1 MVLIFL
7 SGVLACSRKSGEHYL
22 IPQDADFVLAA
33 NMQQMILKSFS
44 LKNLLNLNTFLKK
57 RSAEEEA
64 WAERVQHSG
73 VDWMGTIYLFGKLLT
88 ESVAPYPSSDSL
100 PNREITIVL
109 PLKDAAQFESFLKGE
124 RGRLEGEMGGLKFF
138 TGDSLVV
145 GWNQS
150 TAFVTTKGLS
160 TTENLKRKIIE
171 LQDLPASKAL
181 AENNAYFNDLKD
193 KSFDIL
199 FWADISKAGSTHP
212 LVPTS
217 AVKDNYLG
225 AVLNFGKGEAV
236 FDGNFVTQNESFG
249 KYDNLMN
256 KKVDQDLVNQVPIAA
271 PLSCFALKLNTGTVK
286 KMLQDN
292 QLLGGAN
299 QYVQML
305 GMTAEEML
313 DMLSGDLTVSIVKA
327 PEPGGSLP
335 EMYVGLGIANQN
347 SLKKLIS
354 NFKNQGFLIDEGQH
368 LSLSFMPDLALIPQ
382 EGQLA
387 IATSATVRESIL
399 SGKNSL
405 NSDAGT
411 ALKEGAL
418 SGYLDYDVYASNDR
432 ASDNK
437 PETQLTAKYLKAIR
451 LNAIQTSETTADAHL
466 IIEMKDKSQN
476 SLISLTTM
484 GKELKALRATTPS
497 TDSTSVQ

>member
-1 MVLIFL
+1 MIFL
-7 SGVLACSRKSGEHYL
+7 LSVLACSRKSGTHYL
-22 IPQDADFVLAA
+22 IPQDADFVIAV
-33 NMQQMILKSFS
+33 NMQQMVLKSLS
-44 LKNLLNLNTFLKK
+44 LKNLLNLHTFLQK

-64 WAERVQHSG
+64 WTERIQHSG
-73 VDWMGTIYLFGKLLT
+73 VDWMGTTYLFGKLLT
-88 ESVAPYPSSDSL
+88 ESVAPDPSSDSL

-109 PLKDAAQFESFLKGE
+109 PLKDPLQFESFLKGE
-124 RGRLEGEMGGLKFF
+124 KGRPEGEMGRLKFF
-138 TGDSLVV
+138 TSDSLLV

-150 TAFVTTKGLS
+150 TAFVTTKGFS
-160 TTENLKRKIIE
+160 TVENLKRRIIE

-181 AENNAYFNDLKD
+181 ADNNAYFNELKD
-193 KSFDIL
+193 KSFDML

-212 LVPTS
+212 LVPVG

-225 AVLNFGKGEAV
+225 AVLNFGKGEVV

-256 KKVDQDLVNQVPIAA
+256 KKVDQDLVNDIPIAA
-271 PLSCFALKLNTGTVK
+271 PLSCFALKLNTGTIK
-286 KMLQDN
+286 KVMQDN

-335 EMYVGLGIANQN
+335 EMYVGVGIANQN

-354 NFKNQGFLIDEGQH
+354 NFKNQGFLLDEGQH

-382 EGQLA
+382 DGQLA

-399 SGKNSL
+399 SGKSSL

-437 PETQLTAKYLKAIR
+437 PETQLTSRYLKAIR
-451 LNAIQTSETTADAHL
+451 LSAIQTSETEADARL
-466 IIEMKDKSQN
+466 VIEMKDKSQN

-484 GKELKALRATTPS
+484 GKELKALRATALAA
-497 TDSTSVQ
+497 DSISVQ